1 MTWKLWVRTYEY
13 QDEGDQPTLVLEHSF
28 FGKTREEALHY
39 SESHS
44 KTDSF
49 YDMTGGAVAARAAYK
64 NRQVVLLKGMFRGI
78 RTLTDAEFKKR
89 KR

>member
-1 MTWKLWVRTYEY
+1 MPWKLWVRTYEF
-13 QDEGDQPTLVLEHSF
+13 QEEDEKPLLVLEHAF
-28 FGKTREEALHY
+28 FGDTREDALHY

-49 YDMTGGAVAARAAYK
+49 YRQTGGHRAARAAYDE
-64 NRQVVLLKGMFRGI
+64 RGVILLKGDYQGI
-78 RTLTDAEFKKR
+78 KTLTDAEFKKR

>member
-1 MTWKLWVRTYEY
+1 MWKLWVRTYEY
-13 QDEGDQPTLVLEHSF
+13 QEEGEEPTLVLEHSF

-49 YDMTGGAVAARAAYK
+49 YRDTGGHRAASESYRV
-64 NRQVVLLKGMFRGI
+64 NGPVLLKGAFRGI

-89 KR
+89 K